1 MFESVGWSEILI
13 LLVAA
18 LFILGPERL
27 PEAAAWMGRSVRK
40 VRDFATGARQQL
52 KDEMGPE
59 YEEFRKPIED
69 LRGLRNFDPKRAVT
83 QHLFD
88 GDTDPAGLNNING
101 TRPVGGDGAQT
112 ASYAGGTYADR
123 TGGAGVGG
131 IGAGGAGA
139 AGAAPAAKPAQEPLK
154 AGEQPPVDP
163 DAT

>member
-1 MFESVGWSEILI
+1 MFESIGWSEILVM
-13 LLVAA
+13 LVAA

-69 LRGLRNFDPKRAVT
+69 LRGLRDFDPKRAVT

-88 GDTDPAGLNNING
+88 GDSDPAGLNNLNG
-101 TRPVGGDGAQT
+101 SRPIGGDGAQT
-112 ASYAGGTYADR
+112 TPNASDR
-123 TGGAGVGG
+123 SGDTGGAGVGG
-131 IGAGGAGA
+131 IGAGGAGT
-139 AGAAPAAKPAQEPLK
+139 AAKPRQDPLTS
-154 AGEQPPVDP
+154 GEKPPVDP